1 MIETNKFKS
10 PLGSVLNN
18 FQDKSLKKMLI
29 NNPEPQPAKSGNG
42 SMLNPNNNP
51 KEMAEAIQSKPAQP
65 TPTPKPTE
73 PTATI
78 GPLRGSLKRDG
89 ETYKDGANA
98 RLLNDHLGNEQ
109 ARYAYNPN
117 QLWGGNKVVIHNKTN
132 NTRKDYELLEEIG
145 ELKKEELLEAKRLGN
160 PKVIK
165 DLEQEIVEIRK
176 EAENKKK
183 AFQHD
188 QWWEERGKKD
198 REVEALHERHKKG
211 EKLSDEEVARY
222 QELAKDYNGKNEELY
237 AMRDPRYAEGDK
249 KELQQV
255 RQETATANLSNGIEE
270 HKPGTEISE
279 NKEETKPVNK
289 DNELDDLYR
298 QLEEGKIQSSAIYDA
313 LTVPYT
319 GKNETLKNL
328 SDAKFKEKAAIQKD
342 IQRMETKNVINKS
355 IELYNDAYKKAKT
368 QEEKD
373 QYINLIQEELT
384 KIGNPPEVVAG
395 VIEKIR
401 KKGQVQSV
409 DVVQELKKEEGTIGN
424 SQQKTK
430 VDVLNK
436 LNNNGYTEE
445 ELNQNYANKKE
456 KLDNA
461 RRY

>member
-29 NNPEPQPAKSGNG
+29 NNPEPQPVKPSNG

-65 TPTPKPTE
+65 TPAPKPTE

-176 EAENKKK
+176 EAENKKREHK
-183 AFQHD
+183 N
-188 QWWEERGKKD
+188 
-198 REVEALHERHKKG
+198 REVEALHERYNKG
-211 EKLSDEEVARY
+211 EKLSDDEVAKY
-222 QELAKDYNGKNEELY
+222 QELRKGYNGENEYL
-237 AMRDPRYAEGDK
+237 RDNAEEDK

-409 DVVQELKKEEGTIGN
+409 DVVQELKKEEGTTQN

-430 VDVLNK
+430 TDVLNK